1 MSDVMLDPAWPDP
14 PPEGFRHDAGDPDE
28 AFPVPFSAFDAL
40 AMVIWTIVAQVIV
53 VGIAIGM
60 GVLSGDPDVD
70 PIATT
75 GLTVQIVAQVLTL
88 LGMVVYLRGRGV
100 LSWRILGPIRPR
112 WSHVGIGMGL
122 GVGGLILVLTLAEM
136 TNRAFGPFDAP
147 EQYALEVANT
157 SALVMVLAVVSAVL
171 LAPIVEEVVFRS
183 LLFQS
188 VRRKLGLVAAMVISS
203 LVFAYIHL
211 EVVGNPPAVVGL
223 VALALWL
230 AGAFHRSGSL
240 VVPITAHATYNLVV
254 LGLQAAIETSS

>member
-122 GVGGLILVLTLAEM
+122 GVGV
-136 TNRAFGPFDAP
+136 P
-147 EQYALEVANT
+147 
-157 SALVMVLAVVSAVL
+157 
-171 LAPIVEEVVFRS
+171 S
-183 LLFQS
+183 LLGS
-188 VRRKLGLVAAMVISS
+188 SCGASAARRRRGLKTQAEFLEDSS
-203 LVFAYIHL
+203 
-211 EVVGNPPAVVGL
+211 
-223 VALALWL
+223 
-230 AGAFHRSGSL
+230 R
-240 VVPITAHATYNLVV
+240 VPEKIAS
-254 LGLQAAIETSS
+254 IK